1 LVEAGLSREA
11 AYAIVQRNALR
22 AFEEEL
28 PLRQLLE
35 ADPEAAALLDAATLD
50 RARPSRLRQGPG
62 ALRRGRGTAPA
73 RRLGS
78 HLRVRRG
85 PADADSRQGPGAD

>member
-1 LVEAGLSREA
+1 MLRNIEAAHGLTFSGTVLLTLVEAGLSREA

-50 RARPSRLRQGPG
+50 RIFDLDA
-62 ALRRGRGTAPA
+62 ALRNAGVAFD
-73 RRLGS
+73 RLEAA
-78 HLRVRRG
+78 HV
-85 PADADSRQGPGAD
+85 